1 MNDNAMIEVTNLTKR
16 YAGRTAVAGISFTV
30 ARGEIVG
37 LLGPNGAGK
46 STTMRILSCFLP
58 ATSGTAR
65 VAGFD
70 VFHQSEEVRRRIGYM
85 PENNPLYPEMRVREY
100 LKFRARLKGLDWRRS
115 RERVT
120 TVMEQ
125 CGLTEVGRR
134 IIGQLSKGYRQRVGL
149 ADALVHEPEL
159 IILDEP
165 TIGLDPHQIRA
176 VRQLIKSLAQKHTV
190 LISTHI
196 LPEAEMTCNRMLIM
210 YDGKILAA
218 DTPDN
223 LQRLMAGSSQI
234 IAEIAAPPD
243 ELREALSQMPG
254 IEQFDVSAS
263 EGEFQRCALTPR
275 DGYGPASGDFRAGAG
290 TRLDHARIDAQPP
303 FARRHL
309 RADDPADRGG
319 GRRMKIFWTLARREL
334 AAFFCSIT
342 GYVIIA
348 AVTFLVGLSFVML
361 IRNLGSDP
369 FSDAGHGIVFQ
380 QLLVLGHCYSFDAG
394 NYHAVVRAGKVFR
407 HL

>member
-1 MNDNAMIEVTNLTKR
+1 MSGDTMIEVTELTKR

-46 STTMRILSCFLP
+46 STTMRILSCFMP

-85 PENNPLYPEMRVREY
+85 PENNPLHPEMRVREY
-100 LKFRARLKGLDWRRS
+100 LKFRARLKGLGWRRS
-115 RERVT
+115 RERVS

-125 CGLTEVGRR
+125 CGLTDVSRR
-134 IIGQLSKGYRQRVGL
+134 IIGQLSKGYKQRVGL
-149 ADALVHEPEL
+149 ADALVNEPEL

-196 LPEAEMTCNRMLIM
+196 LPEVEMMCGRVLIM
-210 YDGKILAA
+210 LEGKILAA

-223 LQRLMAGSSQI
+223 LQRFMAGGSQI
-234 IAEIAAPPD
+234 IAEIAAPAD
-243 ELREALSQMPG
+243 QLREILSQMPG
-254 IEQFDVSAS
+254 VAHFDVSPS
-263 EGEFQRCALTPR
+263 EGDFQRCALTPR
-275 DGYGPASGDFRAGAG
+275 DDYDLRPA
-290 TRLDHARIDAQPP
+290 I
-303 FARRHL
+303 FAL
-309 RADDPADRGG
+309 VQERGSC
-319 GRRMKIFWTLARREL
+319 A
-334 AAFFCSIT
+334 S
-342 GYVIIA
+342 
-348 AVTFLVGLSFVML
+348 
-361 IRNLGSDP
+361 
-369 FSDAGHGIVFQ
+369 
-380 QLLVLGHCYSFDAG
+380 
-394 NYHAVVRAGKVFR
+394 
-407 HL
+407 

>member
-1 MNDNAMIEVTNLTKR
+1 M
-16 YAGRTAVAGISFTV
+16 AGISFTV

-58 ATSGTAR
+58 ATSGTVR

-100 LKFRARLKGLDWRRS
+100 LKFRARLKGLDRRRS
-115 RERVT
+115 RERVS

-134 IIGQLSKGYRQRVGL
+134 IIGQLSKGYKQRVGL

-196 LPEAEMTCNRMLIM
+196 LPEAEMMCSRMLIM

-223 LQRLMAGSSQI
+223 LQRFMAGSSQI
-234 IAEIAAPPD
+234 IAEIAAPA
-243 ELREALSQMPG
+243 EVLREALAQMPG
-254 IEQFDVSAS
+254 VEQFDVSS
-263 EGEFQRCALTPR
+263 GEGEFQRCALTPR
-275 DGYGPASGDFRAGAG
+275 DGFDLRPA
-290 TRLDHARIDAQPP
+290 I
-303 FARRHL
+303 FA
-309 RADDPADRGG
+309 
-319 GRRMKIFWTLARREL
+319 LARERGWVMREL
-334 AAFFCSIT
+334 TRSRHSLEDI
-342 GYVIIA
+342 YVQ
-348 AVTFLVGLSFVML
+348 VTKPTEEEEDGE
-361 IRNLGSDP
+361 
-369 FSDAGHGIVFQ
+369 
-380 QLLVLGHCYSFDAG
+380 
-394 NYHAVVRAGKVFR
+394 
-407 HL
+407 

>member
-1 MNDNAMIEVTNLTKR
+1 MIAVTDLTKR

-58 ATSGTAR
+58 ASSGTVR

-70 VFHQSEEVRRRIGYM
+70 VFRQSEEVRRRIGYM

-100 LKFRARLKGLDWRRS
+100 LKFRARLKGLNWRRS

-125 CGLTEVGRR
+125 CGLTEVDRR
-134 IIGQLSKGYRQRVGL
+134 IIGQLSKGYKQRVGL

-176 VRQLIKSLAQKHTV
+176 VRQLIKRLAQKHTV

-234 IAEIAAPPD
+234 IAEIAAPA
-243 ELREALSQMPG
+243 EALREAWSQMPG
-254 IEQFDVSAS
+254 VEQFDVSSS

-275 DGYGPASGDFRAGAG
+275 DGYDLRPAIFA
-290 TRLDHARIDAQPP
+290 LAQE
-303 FARRHL
+303 RRWV
-309 RADDPADRGG
+309 
-319 GRRMKIFWTLARREL
+319 MREL
-334 AAFFCSIT
+334 TRSRHSLEDI
-342 GYVIIA
+342 YVQ
-348 AVTFLVGLSFVML
+348 VTRPIEEEEEGE
-361 IRNLGSDP
+361 
-369 FSDAGHGIVFQ
+369 
-380 QLLVLGHCYSFDAG
+380 
-394 NYHAVVRAGKVFR
+394 
-407 HL
+407 